1 MKKLAILSLLLVTF
15 WSCQNDNKA
24 PKKEE
29 QNSKEKLQTTQ
40 WVLNEDA
47 SSIHWTGYKTTGK
60 IPVKGVFKTFKII
73 GVKPAKDL
81 KTMLQH
87 AQAEITIAS
96 IFSNNED
103 RDKKLIG
110 KLFGNM
116 TDTDKIHGRIEKLA
130 SDGLS
135 ATLNVNMNA
144 HEKLVPVQIK
154 IDENAGQISL
164 NGKIDLLKD
173 FQADQALNQFH
184 KACFDKHKGADGVS
198 KTWSEVGFKVIL
210 IFDKK

>member
-1 MKKLAILSLLLVTF
+1 MKKLAVLSLLLVTF

-29 QNSKEKLQTTQ
+29 QSSKEKLQTTQ

-60 IPVKGVFKTFKII
+60 IPVKGVFKTFKINGI
-73 GVKPAKDL
+73 KPAKDL
-81 KTMLQH
+81 KTELQH

-103 RDKKLIG
+103 RDKKLIA
-110 KLFGNM
+110 KLFENM
-116 TDTDKIHGRIEKLA
+116 TDTDKIYGRIEKLA
-130 SDGLS
+130 SDGQS
-135 ATLNVNMNA
+135 ATLNINMNA
-144 HEKLVPVQIK
+144 REKLIPVQIH
-154 IDENAGQISL
+154 IDENAGQITI

-173 FQADQALNQFH
+173 FQADKALTQFH